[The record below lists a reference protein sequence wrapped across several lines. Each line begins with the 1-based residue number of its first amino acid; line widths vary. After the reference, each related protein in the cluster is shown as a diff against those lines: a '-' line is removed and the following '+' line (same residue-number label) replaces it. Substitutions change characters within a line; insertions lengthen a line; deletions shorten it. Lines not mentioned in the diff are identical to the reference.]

1 MPGLCRAGPPLWP
14 VRQGNRGASPP
25 GKTAAT
31 WCGHAAR
38 LCFPGVGR
46 SLTKWRRDAFGSA
59 AENVTRRLTLH
70 ASGAHHRHRLRAGWP
85 RLGAGRQ
92 RNDVGPGPPSQG
104 MKQNASRTHWVS
116 VRFTETDLQDLSAQA
131 SQAGLSRSELIRRRV
146 LHRPVIS
153 RADANTAGRIDQLGR
168 LIKHLYPKDKGW
180 ASPEERRKF
189 WRVLEDLQRT
199 AQALRRRAPCSP
211 KSSP

>member
-1 MPGLCRAGPPLWP
+1 
-14 VRQGNRGASPP
+14 
-25 GKTAAT
+25 
-31 WCGHAAR
+31 
-38 LCFPGVGR
+38 
-46 SLTKWRRDAFGSA
+46 
-59 AENVTRRLTLH
+59 
-70 ASGAHHRHRLRAGWP
+70 
-85 RLGAGRQ
+85 
-92 RNDVGPGPPSQG
+92 

-131 SQAGLSRSELIRRRV
+131 SQAGMSRSELIRRRV